1 MRYRTCVRVTLNA
14 AIVEGMKVTVKR
26 KQLQLEGGGEETSH
40 PTRHIRFSSF
50 FIMLHFEGESFAMKS
65 SRDE

>member
-1 MRYRTCVRVTLNA
+1 MQSRTCVHVTLNA

-26 KQLQLEGGGEETSH
+26 KQLQLEGGRGGDIPSHETH
-40 PTRHIRFSSF
+40 PVQFL
-50 FIMLHFEGESFAMKS
+50 FIMLHFEGESNAMKS